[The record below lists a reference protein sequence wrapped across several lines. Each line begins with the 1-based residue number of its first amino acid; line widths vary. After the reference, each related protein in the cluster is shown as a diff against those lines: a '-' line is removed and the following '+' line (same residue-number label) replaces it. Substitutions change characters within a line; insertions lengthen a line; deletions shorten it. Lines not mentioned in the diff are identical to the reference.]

1 MRIWSIRRK
10 LLTQLR
16 ARAETADSSRTLD
29 ATTAQTGAALRRSAD
44 LLEFAQTVGGFGV
57 FEFNFQSG
65 EIQGTSLFF
74 ELIGLNSGD
83 DNDLSLQELLSTVHP
98 QDIDLVME
106 SFSSA
111 VTSGQPYQHEYR
123 CLRVSG
129 EIRWLAGR
137 GQILADSASQQT
149 RIVGTVTDIT
159 ERKLLEV
166 KLRAAT
172 ESLNLAQAA
181 AGVAT
186 FDFDYQHDAHS
197 CSDNFYELLGVPAGT
212 PLDSPTRLLARV
224 HAQDFARVRRG
235 PVHATAD
242 EPDYSNEFRV
252 CHLDGRE
259 RWLGEKGQVTFR
271 HNGEVARIVG
281 AVVDITDLKQAQ
293 AALGSLEGRLE
304 RALRGTQDG
313 LWEVDL
319 ITQTNWYGYRFSEL
333 LGYSAAELSSS
344 CKRFDALIHPEDREH
359 VRADIEDHLTHGKVY
374 DTEFR
379 VMHKAGHYEWIRSR
393 GQAERDIDGTPMRLS
408 GAMQLV
414 TDRKLAE
421 HASLEAKLAA
431 EAANRAK
438 SSFLANLSHE
448 IRTPMNGVLGMSQI
462 LAETSL
468 DDTQREY
475 LEVIRSSA
483 KALLSLINGV
493 LDLSKIEADRLE
505 LENVEFNLIQLLYE
519 AIAATTLQTT
529 AKGIE
534 LIITVE
540 PNVPRQVQADPG
552 RLRQMVL
559 NLVGNAVKFTH
570 EGYIA
575 LHASAGTDAAG
586 HLALTIE
593 VTDSGIGIPADRLDR
608 LFQSFSQVDSSTTR
622 HYGGTGLGLSIVRR
636 LAELMGGEAGVRS
649 QPGQGS
655 TFWVRVQID
664 AAAKQPQVQPV
675 GRGRRI
681 LIVDDLA
688 PGRYSLTKKL
698 QQYGYDTVA
707 VDGVDAALALLEQD
721 PRFDLVLADEHMPVR
736 GGMELLAALRT
747 STRFAALPLILL
759 TLFGAE
765 RDAVEPEYRPNAIGL
780 KPIRA
785 LVLSNLV
792 DQVLTGKTPHATVS
806 KTAAEI
812 LPTFRG
818 SHVLLVED
826 NPVNQRV
833 AQRMLQKLSAQV
845 TVANNGEE
853 ALARLATAK
862 FDVVLMDCQ
871 MPVMDGFTATR
882 RIRELEQRS
891 ACKRLPIIALT
902 ANVMSEDREKCVAA
916 GMDAH
921 LGKPIEP
928 QQMIDTLSR
937 FLKEEVVPPAI
948 DREALRQITGGDA
961 EFERELADTFVASG
975 DQALAEIIAALK
987 VSDYDTVRKRAHSLK
1002 GASANIHAAS
1012 LSSTASSLE
1021 SAARA
1026 QTVPALSGL
1035 VEELAEKL
1043 AAVNAELR
1051 QVG

>member
-10 LLTQLR
+10 LLTQLP
-16 ARAETADSSRTLD
+16 ARAGSADPSPNLE
-29 ATTAQTGAALRRSAD
+29 ATPAQTGETLRRSAD
-44 LLEFAQTVGGFGV
+44 FLEFAQTVGGFGV
-57 FEFNFQSG
+57 FEFDFHCG
-65 EIQGTSLFF
+65 EIHGTSLFF
-74 ELIGLNSGD
+74 ELIGLKSGAS
-83 DNDLSLQELLSTVHP
+83 NNLSLQELLSTVHP
-98 QDIDLVME
+98 QDLERVMD
-106 SFSSA
+106 SLGSA

-123 CLRVSG
+123 CLRDSG

-137 GQILADSASQQT
+137 GQILAESATQQT
-149 RIVGTVTDIT
+149 RLVGTVTDIT

-172 ESLNLAQAA
+172 DSLNLAQAA

-197 CSDNFYELLGVPAGT
+197 CSDNFYELLGIPATT
-212 PLDSPTRLLARV
+212 PLSSPTHRLARV
-224 HAQDFARVRRG
+224 HAQDFARVHRG

-252 CHLDGRE
+252 CHADGRE
-259 RWLGEKGQVTFR
+259 RWLCEKGHVTFR
-271 HNGEVARIVG
+271 HTGEVIRVVG
-281 AVVDITDLKQAQ
+281 ALVDITDLKQAQ
-293 AALGSLEGRLE
+293 AALGSIEGRLE

-313 LWEVDL
+313 LWEIDL
-319 ITQTNWYGYRFSEL
+319 ITQTNWHGYRFAEI

-344 CKRFDALIHPEDREH
+344 RDQFNALIHPEDRER
-359 VRADIEDHLTHGKVY
+359 VKMNLDNHLTTGAVY
-374 DTEFR
+374 DIEFR
-379 VMHKAGHYEWIRSR
+379 VKHKAGHYEWIRSR
-393 GQAERDIDGTPMRLS
+393 AQAERDIDGTPIRLS
-408 GAMQLV
+408 GAMQLI
-414 TDRKLAE
+414 TDRKRAE
-421 HASLEAKLAA
+421 RASLEAKLAA

-438 SSFLANLSHE
+438 STFLANLSHE

-475 LEVIRSSA
+475 LDVIRSSA
-483 KALLSLINGV
+483 QALLSLINGV

-505 LENVEFNLIQLLYE
+505 LENVEFNLVQLLYE
-519 AIAATTLQTT
+519 TIAATALQTT
-529 AKGIE
+529 ANGIE
-534 LIITVE
+534 LIVTIE
-540 PNVPRQVQADPG
+540 PDVPCQVRADPG

-575 LHASAGTDAAG
+575 LHASAGPDAAG
-586 HLALTIE
+586 RLALTIE

-636 LAELMGGEAGVRS
+636 LAELMGGAAGVRS

-655 TFWVRVQID
+655 TFWVRVQIER
-664 AAAKQPQVQPV
+664 AETQPQLQLV

-688 PGRYSLTKKL
+688 PSRDSLSKKL
-698 QQYGYDTVA
+698 RLFGYDSVA
-707 VDGVDAALALLEQD
+707 VDGADAALALLETDQ
-721 PRFDLVLADEHMPVR
+721 RFDLVLADEHMPMR
-736 GGMELLAALRT
+736 SGMDLLAALRT
-747 STRFAALPLILL
+747 SARFAALPMILL
-759 TLFGAE
+759 TLFSAE
-765 RDAVEPEYRPNAIGL
+765 RDAAEPEHRPNAVAL

-785 LVLSNLV
+785 AMLCSLV
-792 DQVLTGKTPHATVS
+792 DQVLTGKTPHATAS
-806 KTAAEI
+806 KAAAQI
-812 LPTFRG
+812 MPTFRG
-818 SHVLLVED
+818 SRVLLVED

-862 FDVVLMDCQ
+862 FDLVLMDCQ

-882 RIRELEQRS
+882 RVRELEQHS
-891 ACKRLPIIALT
+891 ASKRVPIIALT

-921 LGKPIEP
+921 LGKPIEA

-937 FLKEEVVPPAI
+937 FLKEEVMPPAV

-987 VSDYDTVRKRAHSLK
+987 VNDYDTVRKRAHSLK

-1026 QTVPALSGL
+1026 QTVPALGGL
-1035 VEELAEKL
+1035 VQELAEKL

-1051 QVG
+1051 KVG